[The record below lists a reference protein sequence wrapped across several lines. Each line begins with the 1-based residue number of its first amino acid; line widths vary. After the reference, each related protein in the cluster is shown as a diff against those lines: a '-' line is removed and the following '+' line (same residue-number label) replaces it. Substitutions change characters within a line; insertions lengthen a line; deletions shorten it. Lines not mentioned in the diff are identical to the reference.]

1 MPVDILQL
9 RLRLHYKLVNVSD
22 IVHVDLELPATST
35 INLTQQ
41 QDTIKQ
47 SHASPNART

>member
-1 MPVDILQL
+1 M
-9 RLRLHYKLVNVSD
+9 NVSD
-22 IVHVDLELPATST
+22 TAHVDLELPATSS

-41 QDTIKQ
+41 QANIKQ